1 MQTRELFINE
11 KSLDLADATKI
22 GVTLQANN
30 LGELQNRQGEFTNV
44 FKLPKTLRNRVI
56 LEHLDNISS
65 VSLIPYRQNVAR
77 YLEDGV
83 EVISEGTATVE
94 STDENFY
101 FLKVTSGNL
110 EFFNKFPDVKVWEL
124 DWTNEI
130 HTRNLT
136 NIVNSRTNTSGYIY
150 PLINWFNDDNTTAF
164 NTNVVDARY
173 LYPCMFL
180 RDIIGKVD
188 QVTGYTS
195 KGSFI
200 DWLQDNEV
208 VLSPKDSKMNQ
219 TVSEGFKSSATNT
232 VEELLGIG
240 GGIGN
245 PPVIITPIM
254 DVITNDFVFNTTIE
268 APVTIYGYIKYKASV
283 EVYSIRHPLGTRNA
297 TVNVRIVNANT
308 GFVLFQQAYSTLVG
322 TGLYTPQVAT
332 INFEFISINFD
343 FVQGEQL
350 KMELEIIDIAEFSGP
365 NFDFVFSQFKLLK
378 DSKLEFLP
386 ILENPFNTSV
396 QFGNLF
402 DLKIKDVYKDFM
414 NWKGVMVQTNPLKK
428 EVYFDFFETIENF
441 LPYAKDWS
449 EKVDTETIK
458 TNYSFGKYGQLNNL
472 KFKAHETITVGFND
486 ASFKIDDTTLEDE
499 VTVIQMVTAATE
511 SEIKFNGFEI
521 PRIQSLNL
529 NNKFIPTEHRLLI
542 LNRNEQAVRYNDGTT
557 NTTVSNNPFCQ
568 GIQFDL
574 ENDYNILQQILYRSK
589 VVKLRLKLNEVD
601 LKKLQRYDLP
611 TQQMGFL
618 QTISLSIQ
626 TEKMN
631 LNGYFYVNKIEN
643 IQGGFGTAELIKI

>member
-1 MQTRELFINE
+1 MQTRELFIND
-11 KSLDLADATKI
+11 KSLDLADETKI

-30 LGELQNRQGEFTNV
+30 LGELQNRQGEFTNI
-44 FKLPKTLRNRVI
+44 FKLPKTLRNRAI

-65 VSLIPYRQNVAR
+65 VSLLPYRQNVAR

-83 EVISEGTATVE
+83 EIISEGTATIE

-110 EFFNKFPDVKVWEL
+110 EFFNKFPDVKVYEL
-124 DWTNEI
+124 DWSNEI
-130 HTRNLT
+130 HIRNLT

-150 PLINWFNDDNTTAF
+150 PLINWFNDENTTAF
-164 NTNVVDARY
+164 NTNAVDARY

-180 RDIIGKVD
+180 KDIISKVD
-188 QVTGYTS
+188 EVTGYTS
-195 KGSFI
+195 RGSFI
-200 DWLQDNEV
+200 DWLQVNEV
-208 VLSPKDSKMNQ
+208 VISPKDTKATQ
-219 TVSEGFKSSATNT
+219 TAIDGLKSSSTNT
-232 VEELLGIG
+232 LEELLGVG
-240 GGIGN
+240 G
-245 PPVIITPIM
+245 
-254 DVITNDFVFNTTIE
+254 NTTVGQVFVNPNLDVSTNEMDSYQLENIN
-268 APVTIYGYIKYKASV
+268 PIYGYFKYKGTFKVISNLVNLGARTVGIKMSIIDTATSTVLDNDNFTAFIPPGDISDEV
-283 EVYSIRHPLGTRNA
+283 E
-297 TVNVRIVNANT
+297 RIVN
-308 GFVLFQQAYSTLVG
+308 
-322 TGLYTPQVAT
+322 
-332 INFEFISINFD
+332 FD
-343 FVQGEQL
+343 FITNNLSLNAGTIY
-350 KMELEIIDIAEFSGP
+350 ELQFELVDPATDFSG
-365 NFDFVFSQFKLLK
+365 DYYSVFTLFENTKF
-378 DSKLEFLP
+378 EFLP
-386 ILENPFNTSV
+386 ILENPFNTTV

-441 LPYAKDWS
+441 LPYAPNWS
-449 EKVDTETIK
+449 NKVDIETIK

-511 SEIKFNGFEI
+511 SEIKFNGFVI

-529 NNKFIPTEHRLLI
+529 NNKFTATEYRFLI
-542 LNRNEQAVRYNDGTT
+542 LDRITTDVNYRDGTT
-557 NTTVSNNPFCQ
+557 TSNQDDAPFCTP
-568 GIQFDL
+568 IQFDL

-589 VVKLRLKLNEVD
+589 AIKLRLKLNEVD
-601 LKKLQRYDLP
+601 LNKLQRYDLP
-611 TQQMGFL
+611 TKQMGFL
-618 QTISLSIQ
+618 QPISLSIQ
-626 TEKMN
+626 TEKIN